1 MIRETFIHTPRPATA
16 SSSSPPGTLFAG
28 PIVNFTRNLVCQPDR
43 QLHLEPCLPA
53 RLASGKPFYY
63 E

>member
-28 PIVNFTRNLVCQPDR
+28 PIVNFTWNLVCRPD
-43 QLHLEPCLPA
+43 
-53 RLASGKPFYY
+53 
-63 E
+63 